1 MSEDTNFVNTEEII
15 DNTTSQDTRNDTDN
29 EVVDRSRANLD
40 DFSVILGDSEN
51 ISSESDLDEE
61 STEEEI
67 NFDIDLDT
75 MRVRSNMVLNNY
87 QRISATYGYAIFV
100 ENTALKL
107 TLGNVLLSGQRI
119 FGIKNSFVDIT
130 TVGLEMSWDCW
141 EKEDLDY
148 ESTLVMKITEGSE
161 FTGCFNK
168 YNRVEVGNISVTVDN
183 SSRWYLTGDSY
194 IEEFNIEDHSRV
206 TLNGYNIY
214 VRTKVKEDEYIYR
227 KWVQYPPK
235 MIAQDTGYD
244 SKGVPKNKVLK
255 VIKYEYLPPKNERYK
270 SYIYFCY
277 DRMQLYL
284 YQSLYTDPFCI
295 IEELPANPVESMLYI
310 TTEGK
315 MYTYYSGMRTFIGE
329 VEKNTED
336 VPDPDQIALLKQ
348 AGTVYFMNAESRYLD
363 VQSRTIQLPF
373 QNGEYILSLSLGA
386 DLRIDDH
393 TVIKYNPNTEQF
405 YIAGQ
410 DYQFEDKLN
419 NVGKYSGFLTETAE
433 TYMDGNTFRS
443 YVSIS
448 DAAGNGIEVLDSGGL
463 YVDVSDL
470 ASQEK
475 YEQIVKSFNTYKIII
490 DNYMADLVEAVTACT
505 GEVTAD
511 VINTKIATALV
522 EYSDLID
529 EALANYDELHTIIED
544 IENRI
549 ITQLRVAIEE
559 DRTAI
564 YGIINKSRWDVYDGD
579 DPYVPPE
586 SDVPDVSGSWSDTD
600 KAAILRWFRSYVRY
614 NREEHYD
621 YGRADVFGFTE
632 KEHWLLGRVLSYDLP
647 SLGNPDTDKYYVY
660 LSEDPEGEEPLPTT
674 GETAPVYF
682 VINIL
687 ESNRIYKVYKW
698 YDDEFHIVYDGSITT
713 INDLPEEEE
722 ESEDPENPSEEP

>member
-1 MSEDTNFVNTEEII
+1 
-15 DNTTSQDTRNDTDN
+15 
-29 EVVDRSRANLD
+29 
-40 DFSVILGDSEN
+40 
-51 ISSESDLDEE
+51 
-61 STEEEI
+61 
-67 NFDIDLDT
+67 
-75 MRVRSNMVLNNY
+75 
-87 QRISATYGYAIFV
+87 
-100 ENTALKL
+100 
-107 TLGNVLLSGQRI
+107 
-119 FGIKNSFVDIT
+119 
-130 TVGLEMSWDCW
+130 
-141 EKEDLDY
+141 
-148 ESTLVMKITEGSE
+148 
-161 FTGCFNK
+161 
-168 YNRVEVGNISVTVDN
+168 
-183 SSRWYLTGDSY
+183 
-194 IEEFNIEDHSRV
+194 
-206 TLNGYNIY
+206 
-214 VRTKVKEDEYIYR
+214 
-227 KWVQYPPK
+227 
-235 MIAQDTGYD
+235 
-244 SKGVPKNKVLK
+244 
-255 VIKYEYLPPKNERYK
+255 
-270 SYIYFCY
+270 
-277 DRMQLYL
+277 
-284 YQSLYTDPFCI
+284 
-295 IEELPANPVESMLYI
+295 
-310 TTEGK
+310 
-315 MYTYYSGMRTFIGE
+315 
-329 VEKNTED
+329 
-336 VPDPDQIALLKQ
+336 
-348 AGTVYFMNAESRYLD
+348 MNAESRYLD
-363 VQSRTIQLPF
+363 AQSRTIQLPF

-448 DAAGNGIEVLDSGGL
+448 DAANNGIEVLDSGGL
-463 YVDVSDL
+463 FVDVSDL

-475 YEQIVKSFNTYKIII
+475 YEQIVQSFNTYKIII

-564 YGIINKSRWDVYDGD
+564 YGIINKSRWDVYDGE

-600 KAAILRWFRSYVRY
+600 KAAILRWFRSYIRY

-698 YDDEFHIVYDGSITT
+698 YDDEFHMVYDGSITT

-722 ESEDPENPSEEP
+722 ESEDHENPSEEP